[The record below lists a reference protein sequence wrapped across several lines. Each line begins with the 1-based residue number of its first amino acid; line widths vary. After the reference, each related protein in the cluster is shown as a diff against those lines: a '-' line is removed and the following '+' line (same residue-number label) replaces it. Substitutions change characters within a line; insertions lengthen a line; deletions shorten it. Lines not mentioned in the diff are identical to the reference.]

1 MRTVAL
7 MLGCFFLLCG
17 CGQQEL
23 SEVATSLLIPR
34 QLGDRVKK
42 IEVYC
47 FETSASRPRCDEL
60 SSSASFEDYRKQA
73 FAKLTLS
80 FPGQNT
86 AVFEGI
92 PDHGTV
98 WRFYARGYDATDGLI
113 AQGCTPG
120 LYEIKPGR
128 DTQIDITLNAY

>member
-1 MRTVAL
+1 MKTVAL
-7 MLGCFFLLCG
+7 ILGGFFLLCG
-17 CGQQEL
+17 CGQQEI
-23 SEVATSLLIPR
+23 SAVCASLLIPR
-34 QLGDRVKK
+34 QLDDSVKK

-47 FETSASRPRCDEL
+47 FETSANRPRCDEL

-73 FAKLTLS
+73 FAKITLS

-98 WRFYARGYDATDGLI
+98 WRFYARGYDATDALI
-113 AQGCTPG
+113 AQGCTAG
-120 LYEIKPGR
+120 LYEIKPGQ
-128 DTQIDITLNAY
+128 DTQIEITLVAY